1 MHPNIAMEEED
12 EYKYIYKCGLH
23 VINDPINQRERESER
38 SIWESRESLLIKGCV
53 HKDWR
58 ERVLLE
64 PEEEEEDYTE
74 VIKSS
79 IECYCNHRLCPSP
92 VLEMSLWRMM
102 WSGRSLLIKYTTN
115 IIYPYT
121 NNNNIDKVIT
131 ILQKRRWPG
140 GTHLSPH
147 VLLYSWTMVLQD
159 TSLNLPNDPQ
169 MLLTLNRKIIK
180 DFNGRRK

>member
-1 MHPNIAMEEED
+1 MWK
-12 EYKYIYKCGLH
+12 EYLGKQRTSFDQRMRAQGLK
-23 VINDPINQRERESER
+23 R
-38 SIWESRESLLIKGCV
+38 
-53 HKDWR
+53 
-58 ERVLLE
+58 RVLLE
-64 PEEEEEDYTE
+64 PEEEEDYTE

-79 IECYCNHRLCPSP
+79 IECIVIIVH
-92 VLEMSLWRMM
+92 VLLLSWRMSLWRMM
-102 WSGRSLLIKYTTN
+102 SSGRSLLIKYTTN

-121 NNNNIDKVIT
+121 NNNNIDKVIA